1 MTKYDSNK
9 LPSIQGK
16 FDNYY
21 QQYISKILNDLKKVG
36 PQNFF
41 IENIRESCHYEIVD
55 KIIEQI

>member
-41 IENIRESCHYEIVD
+41 TNIY
-55 KIIEQI
+55 